1 MSENKQETNKE
12 VGRPLLF
19 ETPEAMQ
26 EAIDEYFNTDAFM
39 EMGDNT
45 IFAPTVSGLA
55 LSLDMDRKSFVNYS
69 KRDEYFPTIK
79 RARERIAVAL
89 EQRLYGNN
97 VTGIIFNLK
106 NNFDWKDRQEIE
118 NTHSFKDVD
127 DHELDQKIKQLQA
140 KASQM

>member
-1 MSENKQETNKE
+1 MIMPENKQETNK
-12 VGRPLLF
+12 VGAPLLF
-19 ETPEAMQ
+19 DTPEKMQ
-26 EAIDEYFNTDAFM
+26 EAIDEYFETDAFM

-69 KRDEYFPTIK
+69 NRDEYFPTIK

-106 NNFDWKDRQEIE
+106 NNFDWKDKQEIE
-118 NTHSFKDVD
+118 NTHSFKDITEE
-127 DHELDQKIKQLQA
+127 ELDEKIKQHL
-140 KASQM
+140 KE